1 MTSLIS
7 AQDFYLSAG
16 VDPAWGPLIPNHRP
30 LYGASLNFVAMDE
43 EEEGARRGERGKKE
57 RKRIGRRRGS

>member
-1 MTSLIS
+1 VPGL
-7 AQDFYLSAG
+7 QR
-16 VDPAWGPLIPNHRP
+16 PLIPNHRP